1 MNFPNDSN
9 VLMDFVGVVPFYQIT
24 DVHLEPQTHLEKDN
38 VCHDSALTLDHMF
51 DRASGI
57 IEDPP
62 DGRLPSTEDE
72 ITDCH

>member
-1 MNFPNDSN
+1 MCVSTQTGKSN
-9 VLMDFVGVVPFYQIT
+9 SDAVRIA
-24 DVHLEPQTHLEKDN
+24 HA
-38 VCHDSALTLDHMF
+38 CHDSALTLDHMF

>member
-1 MNFPNDSN
+1 MCVSTQTGKSN
-9 VLMDFVGVVPFYQIT
+9 SDAVRIA
-24 DVHLEPQTHLEKDN
+24 HA
-38 VCHDSALTLDHMF
+38 CHDSALTLDHMF
-51 DRASGI
+51 DRPRGI